1 MKFTLDELNLEI
13 TLKDL
18 TIDSN
23 KNRIDD
29 IIGEITSAVGQV
41 IYNRLG
47 SASEIEVIDANNL
60 EVAKEDLD
68 KVVHITNIS
77 YDLEDEEVSERR
89 LPNSLNVSLED
100 LDINYCCII
109 EDKKYLKDVIRIALN
124 YYLIDNNYART
135 NEQIVEDF
143 NYEIEK

>member
-109 EDKKYLKDVIRIALN
+109 EDKNI
-124 YYLIDNNYART
+124 
-135 NEQIVEDF
+135 
-143 NYEIEK
+143 